1 MYLHLQ
7 YMDIRA
13 NGPYK
18 IIKNASGNF
27 VWGYIQKFPDWV
39 NNEINNSNNKHLL
52 RSNTNDCGGKTH

>member
-1 MYLHLQ
+1 MKYRKKMVCISIEHHISITNFAKMYLHLQ

-27 VWGYIQKFPDWV
+27 V
-39 NNEINNSNNKHLL
+39 
-52 RSNTNDCGGKTH
+52 